1 MLNDFRNKDF
11 RIVKKRAKQYIIYA
25 LTVNG
30 CKLQRKCIPFTRTAI
45 KRCIA
50 NIKEIRMQ

>member
-30 CKLQRKCIPFTRTAI
+30 CKLKKKYIPFTRTAI
-45 KRCIA
+45 KKCTVTL
-50 NIKEIRMQ
+50 